1 MVKNVTKFHQ
11 AKIALK
17 AAATAKDKSR
27 LNIRQQSYIPS
38 AQRLFKPD
46 MFNSSKTGL
55 TKITEKTAFPNSI
68 IQAFLPKKK

>member
-11 AKIALK
+11 AKISLK
-17 AAATAKDKSR
+17 IAAAKKDKNR
-27 LNIRQQSYIPS
+27 LNTMQQSYIPA

-46 MFNSSKTGL
+46 MFDSSKTGL